1 MEPTAGATAGA
12 TSPRDEP
19 LAEQLQRLIRAIE
32 LGAKAVLPAS
42 NNALLQSIVDAAARI
57 FGSGAAAI
65 LLVDEAEQALVFRVE
80 FGNKQPDLIGRRVP
94 LNKGIAGYVVM
105 TGQAI
110 AVSNVQ
116 QDARF
121 NADFARSTGYVPD
134 SILAAP
140 LLLGE
145 RVIGVLEVLDKIA
158 ATSFGMRDMELMGL
172 FAQQAALAIRESQQL
187 DMIDSAIRRGLRH
200 IAADEG
206 LPDSSALLATL
217 DEGERDGA
225 EPDDL
230 LPLAAAFNDIGRL
243 GPAERRAAV
252 KILAALAEVG
262 RARAKPR
269 SRFS

>member
-1 MEPTAGATAGA
+1 MEPTEE
-12 TSPRDEP
+12 TSQPPDES
-19 LAEQLQRLIRAIE
+19 LAEQLQLLLRAIE
-32 LGAKAVLPAS
+32 LGAKAVLPTS
-42 NNALLQSIVDAAARI
+42 NNELLQSIVNAAARI
-57 FGSGAAAI
+57 FGAEAAAI
-65 LLVDEAEQALVFRVE
+65 LLVDEAEQVLVFHVE
-80 FGNKQPDLIGRRVP
+80 FGNKQPGLIGRRVP
-94 LNKGIAGYVVM
+94 LNKGIAGYVAM

-121 NADFARSTGYVPD
+121 NADFAKSTGYVPD

-158 ATSFGMRDMELMGL
+158 ANSFGMHDMELMGL

-187 DMIDSAIRRGLRH
+187 ELIDSAIRRGLRR
-200 IAADEG
+200 IAAAEG
-206 LPDSSALLATL
+206 LPDSAALVAALAETA
-217 DEGERDGA
+217 RDDP

-230 LPLAAAFNDIGRL
+230 LPLAAAFNDISRL

-262 RARAKPR
+262 RSRARPR
-269 SRFS
+269 SRYS

>member
-1 MEPTAGATAGA
+1 MEPTTEAADPA
-12 TSPRDEP
+12 DEP
-19 LAEQLQRLIRAIE
+19 LAEQLQRLIHAIE
-32 LGAKAVLPAS
+32 LGGKAVLPVS
-42 NNALLQSIVDAAARI
+42 NNELLQSIVDAAARI
-57 FGSGAAAI
+57 FGAGAAAI
-65 LLVDEAEQALVFRVE
+65 LLVDEAAQALVFRVE

-94 LNKGIAGYVVM
+94 INKGIAGYVVM

-116 QDARF
+116 QDPRF

-158 ATSFGMRDMELMGL
+158 ATSFGMQDMELMGL

-187 DMIDSAIRRGLRH
+187 EMIERTIRRGLRH
-200 IAADEG
+200 IAAEEG
-206 LPDSSALLATL
+206 LPESSALLAAL
-217 DEGERDGA
+217 ADGGGDGT

-262 RARAKPR
+262 RARPKPR
-269 SRFS
+269 SRFA